1 MDDHIGKPFDIS
13 YLVEVLRKQCGREP
27 YRPAMVN
34 PMTAP
39 DVVTEDGLDV
49 EGAIQS
55 LGGDRTLYVQILR
68 AFLAEL
74 EDLPNVVAQH
84 LAAGE
89 RMDAKRTLHTLKGT
103 AATIGA
109 MALSETARMGEAD
122 VMDGQPATDGRLLEV
137 LREAAHKTLL
147 QMAPFAREE

>member
-1 MDDHIGKPFDIS
+1 
-13 YLVEVLRKQCGREP
+13 
-27 YRPAMVN
+27 
-34 PMTAP
+34 MTAP
-39 DVVTEDGLDV
+39 AATLEDGLNV

-55 LGGDRTLYVQILR
+55 LGGDRALYVQILR

-74 EDLPNVVAQH
+74 EDLPTIVARQ

-109 MALSETARMGEAD
+109 MNLSETARMGEAD
-122 VMDGQPATDGRLLEV
+122 VLNAQPASDARLLEV
-137 LREAAHKTLL
+137 LREAAQKTLL
-147 QMAPFAREE
+147 QMAPFARQE